1 MKITLKIIAIT
12 CISLFMFSCSTNES
26 VNDSNENLTIPI
38 FSIDLNLQT
47 VFERKNVSLED
58 LLETLVSEIYEFELD
73 DVEINPETI
82 SLSPEISSENY
93 FGVDIS
99 ITEHLII
106 INPISGQQ
114 PISAHGDDAKCGG
127 EQGDGWKSYGTCIS
141 ESCVAD
147 KIAEVKATLSES
159 VTSGTCL
166 DVRIK
171 RNLTNARVC
180 ARVISC

>member
-1 MKITLKIIAIT
+1 MKKILKIIII
-12 CISLFMFSCSTNES
+12 CILAVAFSCSTNDS
-26 VNDSNENLTIPI
+26 INDSKENLTIPV

-47 VFERKNVSLED
+47 VFERKNINLDD
-58 LLETLVSEIYEFELD
+58 LLEALVSEIYEFELE
-73 DVEINPETI
+73 DVELNPETI
-82 SLSPEISSENY
+82 SLSPEIPSENY
-93 FGVDIS
+93 FGVDII
-99 ITEHLII
+99 ITDHLII

-114 PISAHGDDAKCGG
+114 PVSVQGDDAKCGG
-127 EQGDGWKSYGTCIS
+127 KNGDGWKSYGTCMS
-141 ESCVAD
+141 EGCVAD
-147 KIAEVKATLSES
+147 KVAEVKATLSES